1 MTQILVISSFVAASS
16 VGGSIAPATLAHLGI
31 DCALAP
37 TTLLGRHPGLGSP
50 GGSAVPADRLAS
62 MLEGVEAHGEFAR
75 CRGVITGYFASP
87 DQVHVAAATIDKV
100 RATTRPESKAW
111 LPPTDARIVVDP
123 IMGDSHKGLY
133 IREDTA
139 NAIKSELIQR
149 ADLITPN
156 LWEFAYLT
164 RTDINAL
171 RTPEDV
177 WKACQGLPCDVMVT
191 SIPTEIGLG
200 NLLIERKH
208 NSAWLCE
215 TPRQTGYIPSGTGDL
230 ATLLL
235 SAYLCENH
243 EPKESLARA
252 IGGTAAIIE
261 SAVTQQLKDLPIAA
275 SGDVVRMPPKVQIK
289 RLH

>member
-16 VGGSIAPATLAHLGI
+16 VGGSIAPATLAHMGI

-62 MLEGVEAHGEFAR
+62 MLEGVEAHGEFET

-87 DQVHVAAATIDKV
+87 DQVHVSTSTIDKV
-100 RATTRPESKAW
+100 RASKRPETKPW
-111 LPPTDARIVVDP
+111 LPPTKALIVVDP
-123 IMGDSHKGLY
+123 ILGDSGKGLY

-139 NAIKSELIQR
+139 HAIRTDLIKR
-149 ADLITPN
+149 ADVITPN

-164 RTDINAL
+164 RTDIKSL
-171 RTPEDV
+171 RTAEDV
-177 WKACQGLPCDVMVT
+177 WKASQALPCDAMVT
-191 SIPTEIGLG
+191 SIPSEIGLG
-200 NLLIERKH
+200 TLYIEKKH
-208 NSAWLCE
+208 DSAWLCE
-215 TPRQTGYIPSGTGDL
+215 TPKLNGYIPHGTGDL

-235 SAYLCENH
+235 AAMLSENH
-243 EPKESLARA
+243 EPKEALARA
-252 IGGTAAIIE
+252 IGATSAIIE
-261 SAVTQQLKDLPIAA
+261 AAVTQNLKDLPIAT
-275 SGDVVRMPPKVQIK
+275 SGEIIRMPPKVQIK